1 MAATET
7 AEQRFGER
15 VKWER
20 ERRKWSQAELARR
33 VADAGVPMHPTTVTK
48 IEARDALRPRSIRLD
63 EADAFARVFDRSI
76 DQLLGVAR
84 KTDSRALA
92 EEVAATAAVT
102 NRRMRSDLGAIFQ
115 LSERVQL
122 EVQAIQQRPIGDAD
136 EMPVDDVRMVVA
148 LSRIGSVLRSGTEAL
163 KSLSILEDLFKVS
176 ESELLE
182 EFLSLPDGSNGSPE
196 A

>member
-1 MAATET
+1 
-7 AEQRFGER
+7 
-15 VKWER
+15 
-20 ERRKWSQAELARR
+20 
-33 VADAGVPMHPTTVTK
+33 MHPTTITK
-48 IEARDALRPRSIRLD
+48 IEARDAVRPRSIRLD

-76 DQLLGVAR
+76 DQLLGTAR

-102 NRRMRSDLGAIFQ
+102 NRRMRSDLGGIYQ

-122 EVQAIQQRPIGDAD
+122 EVQAIQQQPISDSD

-148 LSRIGSVLRSGTEAL
+148 LSRMGSVLRSGTEAL
-163 KSLSILEDLFKVS
+163 KSLSILEDLFEVS
-176 ESELLE
+176 EPELME
-182 EFLSLPDGSNGSPE
+182 EFLSLPDGFSDNTE